1 MYRVVVVA
9 VTSLTLTG
17 CAKRSAETDA
27 VAARAHDCLVLE
39 TRGIAAQPVDLE
51 TATFAVLAR
60 CDYPGVLKGPGQRN
74 IPDIVTTC
82 MKLCNDGTLISSTPR
97 DGVLHWYEPKTGIS

>member
-17 CAKRSAETDA
+17 CATRSAETDA
-27 VAARAHDCLVLE
+27 AAARARDCLVLE
-39 TRGIAAQPVDLE
+39 TRAIAPQPVTLRRQRSLCWHA
-51 TATFAVLAR
+51 ATILAS
-60 CDYPGVLKGPGQRN
+60 LKGPWQRT

-82 MKLCNDGTLISSTPR
+82 MKLCNDGTLISSIPR
-97 DGVLHWYEPKTGIS
+97 DGVSHWYEPKMGIP